1 MLKSFKQTS
10 VLYNTLE
17 KVVLLQP
24 LYRDVAGWFD
34 ITLEPNAYL

>member
-1 MLKSFKQTS
+1 MLKSFEQTS

-24 LYRDVAGWFD
+24 LYQGVTRWFD
-34 ITLEPNAYL
+34 ITLESDAYL